1 MDTRQIFRLAIPAL
15 AALAATACGN
25 RQQTAGGGTP
35 PSYAVMTVEPGSL
48 ELNNSYPATIRG
60 RQDIEIRPNV
70 SGFITKLNVD
80 EGAQVRKGQVLFEID
95 PVQYDEAVKAAQAAV
110 DVAQAQVATA
120 KITSDSKRELNS
132 RNIISD
138 YELQMSLNSLASQQA
153 ALAQAEAQ
161 LANAR
166 KNLSYTR
173 VTSPS
178 DGVVGDIPFRV
189 GSLVGPSM
197 ATPLTTVSDNSQMYV
212 YFSMNEKELLGL
224 ERKGKNGSGALLEN
238 MPAVQLQLADGS
250 LYPQSGRIETLSGV
264 IDPTTGTASV
274 RATFPNPQRILRSGA
289 SGVIL
294 IPVKTD
300 SMLVIPQKA
309 TYEIQDKKFVYAV
322 DGNSQV
328 HSQAITVLPADDGIN
343 YVVSSGLNPGDRIV
357 VEGVGSSVRDGMTI
371 TPVTSDREDAR
382 FRETVNSEES
392 ESESGR

>member
-35 PSYAVMTVEPGSL
+35 PAYAVMAVEPGSL

-70 SGFITKLNVD
+70 SGFVTKLNVD

-110 DVAQAQVATA
+110 EVAKAQVATA

-224 ERKGKNGSGALLEN
+224 ERKGKNGSGTLLEN
-238 MPAVQLQLADGS
+238 MPEVQLQLADGS
-250 LYPQSGRIETLSGV
+250 VYPQSGRIETLSGV

-322 DGNSQV
+322 DSNSQV
-328 HSQAITVLPADDGIN
+328 HSRAITVLPTDDGIN

-371 TPVTSDREDAR
+371 TPTTSGQEDAR
-382 FRETVNSEES
+382 LRETVTSEES

>member
-224 ERKGKNGSGALLEN
+224 ERKGKNGSGTLLEN